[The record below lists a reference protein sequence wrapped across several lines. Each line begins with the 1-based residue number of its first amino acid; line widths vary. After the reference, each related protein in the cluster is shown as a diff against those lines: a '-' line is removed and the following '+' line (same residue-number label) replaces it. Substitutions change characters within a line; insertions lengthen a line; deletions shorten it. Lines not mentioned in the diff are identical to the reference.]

1 MLMFLF
7 SQAESQLVTVGT
19 NVKNFFSELDIIG
32 DALPQSSVDKKQGAA
47 PDSFMVRKTDDVL
60 GIKSPVGIDGG
71 RDDGVHIGS
80 VESVKS
86 ISSGLLM
93 EEIDDGIETKKF
105 QLQTSDKKDSG
116 NANQEIGLDSEAKF
130 LIPASDDVGGC
141 YSFMETEDRS
151 RDLVDMSSK
160 IADDTLLPDV
170 FNMEILCKKSAAG
183 IEPCPADTSAISGLS
198 NCKYFMVKQK
208 KQNLLFLLVM
218 HSLTFCVAIGNGAAN
233 LTTSATE
240 PEGLEL
246 YDSSDESEAT
256 TPLPE
261 SGNSS
266 FHRFFFNIFMHYIA
280 SS

>member
-80 VESVKS
+80 VESAKS
-86 ISSGLLM
+86 ISSGLSL

-116 NANQEIGLDSEAKF
+116 NANQEIGLDSGAKF
-130 LIPASDDVGGC
+130 LIPASDDVGGCNSFKDTEDRSTKLVDMSSKVSDEKIDSSNTNQEIGLDSGAKLLIPASDDVGGC

-151 RDLVDMSSK
+151 RNLVDMSSK

-198 NCKYFMVKQK
+198 NCKYICLSITQY
-208 KQNLLFLLVM
+208 LLF
-218 HSLTFCVAIGNGAAN
+218 HGKKNKIC
-233 LTTSATE
+233 
-240 PEGLEL
+240 
-246 YDSSDESEAT
+246 Y
-256 TPLPE
+256 
-261 SGNSS
+261 
-266 FHRFFFNIFMHYIA
+266 FFW
-280 SS
+280 